1 MVDVVWSEFE
11 GDRPAY
17 FNPYGLG
24 YPVGSPSD
32 WASGGRAEWP
42 AGSGPDTGEIYVI
55 GSDDMSGYDP
65 ATDILVFGFRDGDA
79 VTEMG
84 AHNYCVLWTEQPDGN
99 YTLSVMPVSIW
110 ESQEPIASIT
120 DIDPA
125 DLPTLIKSWAP
136 TNNHFQDDLVASA
149 YAIDP
154 ASDFPDNQIVVKTG
168 VAGETTTYDF
178 AAMQA
183 LYGDDIV
190 LNFTT
195 FSGREMKIEYDD
207 ASDTMTIS
215 HFGDSWGGYND
226 VWGKTVITNVEPSDL
241 DGLEQLWR
249 YDSALED
256 GRLQKDRFNTFL
268 EDNAEGGDGGA
279 GTDPNLML
287 VIDHS
292 SSGMD
297 HVHLHGEDAYIRVDV
312 DADDLS
318 VFIDDNGYLNLKVD
332 STGFVAMVM
341 VPTADELV
349 DTLSQHIQFADAD
362 ARTEVEQALATL
374 TDTGGETGGETGGD
388 TGGET
393 GGETGGGTPPD
404 PTAGEILYAANNGD
418 LAYEVRSSWTGGFV
432 ADLSFTPDAAVGSW
446 QIAFTLDA
454 EITNIW
460 NARIVSHEGSTYVVE
475 NVSYNGSVGAGQTTG
490 FGFQGSGAAEALT
503 AVTLNGAAAPY
514 DGEGTTDPEPVLPEL
529 TIHDTLID
537 EDAGT
542 ATFMVHLSEASD
554 SDVTVDFTTANGSA
568 TAGADY
574 VANSGT
580 LTIAAGATMGQ
591 VTVDLIDDGDVEA
604 AETFSL
610 ALSDAHGATIAD
622 GTAVGTIQSDDVAPV
637 VPDVS
642 ILDASVNEEDGAATF
657 TVRLSEAADGDV
669 TIDFETVAGT
679 AEAGSDFVAKT
690 GSLVI
695 AAGETEGTV
704 TVDIADDTA
713 VEADET
719 FQVRLTGADG
729 ATLSDATA
737 TATIVSDDVIVPT
750 DPQVTVSSGHS
761 VSEAA
766 AGGGGGASTFADGPL
781 STSGNEIVDSAGN
794 AVEIRAVN
802 WFGMETDVAAP
813 HGLWARNWQDMM
825 DQMKEEG
832 FNAIRLPF
840 SGELVATGG
849 NPQGIDYSK
858 NPDLAG
864 LSGMEI
870 MDKIVGYADAI
881 DMKILLDHHRVDAG
895 NGAESSGLWYNGEY
909 SQQDWID
916 QWTEL
921 AERYAD
927 NDAVI
932 GADLHNEPHGQATWG
947 DGGPTDWAL
956 AAETAG
962 NAILEVNPD
971 WLIVVEGIGD
981 YQGDNYWW
989 GGNLQGVADR
999 PVVLSQDDKLVYS
1012 PHDYPASVYAQ
1023 PWFFDGSDLSEVFSE
1038 HWGFIHEQ
1046 GIAPILM
1053 GEFGSKLETDV
1064 DRAWADAIV
1073 RYLDGDYDLDGVSDL
1088 DPGASGMSWAWWS
1101 WNPNSGDT
1109 GGILND
1115 DWTTVRQ
1122 NAIGALDPLLQDEGG
1137 GSDGGPSTVTFT
1149 VSLDQAYSDE
1159 VTVSFET
1166 LDGTALSGQDYQ
1178 AVSGD
1183 LVFAAGETEKT
1194 VTVALI
1200 DDADNEGNETFQ
1212 LAVSTGTSQSVGTAT
1227 ILDDDDGGDTGG
1239 SGGSGETDGTGG
1251 TGGDGEL
1258 SFELKIVNDWG
1269 SGAQYEIAI
1278 ANDGDAAI
1286 DGWHLGIDLPFE
1298 ITQLWNGTIV
1308 EATEGHF
1315 AIENA
1320 AWNGSLAPGQEIS
1333 FGFIADE
1340 GNFDLDALLR
1350 SADAELF
1357 AA

>member
-1 MVDVVWSEFE
+1 MVDVVWSDFE

-24 YPVGSPSD
+24 YPVGSQQS
-32 WASGGRAEWP
+32 WASGGNAEWP
-42 AGSGPDTGEIYVI
+42 AGSGPDTGTIYVV
-55 GSDDMSGYDP
+55 GSDDLSGYDP

-84 AHNYCVLWTEQPDGN
+84 AHNYCVLWTGAPDGT
-99 YTLSVMPVSIW
+99 YTLNVMPVSSW
-110 ESQEPIASIT
+110 EGQEPIASIAG
-120 DIDPA
+120 IDPA
-125 DLPTLIKSWAP
+125 DLPTLIQSWAA

-154 ASDFPDNQIVVKTG
+154 ANDFPDNQIVVKTG

-178 AAMQA
+178 ADMQA

-190 LNFTT
+190 LNFAT
-195 FSGREMKIEYDD
+195 FTGREMKIAYDD

-226 VWGKTVITNVEPSDL
+226 VWGKTVITNVEPADL
-241 DGLEQLWR
+241 EGLTQLWR

-256 GRLQKDRFNTFL
+256 GRLQKDRFNAFL
-268 EDNAEGGDGGA
+268 EDNSDGSDGGA
-279 GTDPNLML
+279 GTDPNLVL
-287 VIDHS
+287 VIDS
-292 SSGMD
+292 SSAGMD
-297 HVHLHGEDAYIRVDV
+297 HVHLHGADDYIRVDV
-312 DADDLS
+312 DADDFS
-318 VFIDDNGYLNLKVD
+318 VFVDDGGYLNLKVD

-341 VPTADELV
+341 MPTAEELV
-349 DTLSQHIQFADAD
+349 DTLGDRIRFADAD
-362 ARTEVEQALATL
+362 ARTEVEQALAAL
-374 TDTGGETGGETGGD
+374 TDDGGETGGGD
-388 TGGET
+388 HH

-404 PTAGEILYAANNGD
+404 PTAGEILYAANNAD
-418 LAYEVRSSWTGGFV
+418 LVYEVRSSWTGGFV
-432 ADLSFTPDAAVGSW
+432 ADLSFTPDSAVGSW
-446 QIAFTLDA
+446 QVAFTLDA

-475 NVSYNGSVGAGQTTG
+475 NVSYNGSLGVRQSTA
-490 FGFQGSGAAEALT
+490 FGFQASGTPDALT
-503 AVTLNGAAAPY
+503 AVTLNGVAAPY
-514 DGEGTTDPEPVLPEL
+514 DGEATTDPEPVLPEL

-554 SDVTVDFTTANGSA
+554 SDVTVDFATANGSA

-574 VANSGT
+574 VASSGT

-591 VTVDLIDDGDVEA
+591 VTVDLINDGEVEA
-604 AETFSL
+604 AETFTVSL
-610 ALSDAHGATIAD
+610 ANAQGATIAD
-622 GTAVGTIQSDDVAPV
+622 GTAAGTIESDDVAPV
-637 VPDVS
+637 VPQVS
-642 ILDASVNEEDGAATF
+642 ILDTGADEESGAATF
-657 TVRLSEAADGDV
+657 TVQLSEAAEADV

-679 AEAGSDFVAKT
+679 AEAGVDFVAKT

-704 TVDIADDTA
+704 TVDLVDDAA

-719 FQVRLTGADG
+719 FQVRLTAADG
-729 ATLSDATA
+729 ATLADATA
-737 TATIVSDDVIVPT
+737 TATIASGDVSVPT
-750 DPQVTVSSGHS
+750 DPQVTVSPGHG
-761 VSEAA
+761 VSEAP

-781 STSGNEIVDSAGN
+781 STSGSAIVDSAGN
-794 AVEIRAVN
+794 EVEIRAVN
-802 WFGMETDVAAP
+802 WFGLETPDSTP

-849 NPQGIDYSK
+849 NPQGIDYAK
-858 NPDLAG
+858 NPDLVG
-864 LSGMEI
+864 LSGLEI
-870 MDKIVGYADAI
+870 MDKVVAYADEI
-881 DMKILLDHHRVDAG
+881 EMKVILDHHRVDAG
-895 NGAESSGLWYNGEY
+895 NSAQENGLWYTGEY
-909 SQQDWID
+909 SEQDWID
-916 QWTEL
+916 HWVEL
-921 AERYAD
+921 AQRYEG
-927 NDAVI
+927 NDAI
-932 GADLHNEPHGQATWG
+932 IAADLHNEPHGPATWG
-947 DGGPTDWAL
+947 DGGATDWAR
-956 AAETAG
+956 AAEAAG
-962 NAILEVNPD
+962 NAIHAVNPD
-971 WLIVVEGIGD
+971 WLIVVEGIGS

-999 PVVLSQDDKLVYS
+999 PVVLDQDDKLVYS
-1012 PHDYPASVYAQ
+1012 AHDYPASVYDQ
-1023 PWFFDGSDLSEVFSE
+1023 PWFSDGSNLAEVFSE

-1046 GIAPILM
+1046 GIAPILI

-1073 RYLDGDYDLDGVSDL
+1073 RYLGGDYDLDGVSDL

-1122 NAIGALDPLLQDEGG
+1122 NALDALDPLMQDEDGG
-1137 GSDGGPSTVTFT
+1137 NDGGPSTVTFT
-1149 VSLDQAYSDE
+1149 VTLDQAYSDE

-1166 LDGTALSGQDYQ
+1166 LDGTAVAGQDYQ
-1178 AVSGD
+1178 ATSGE
-1183 LVFAAGETEKT
+1183 LTFAAGETEKT
-1194 VTVALI
+1194 VTVAIL
-1200 DDADNEGNETFQ
+1200 DDQAAEGDETFQ
-1212 LAVSTGTSQSVGTAT
+1212 LSVTTAGGDAVLGTAT
-1227 ILDDDDGGDTGG
+1227 IRDDDDGGGG
-1239 SGGSGETDGTGG
+1239 PVDPGDPVDPTDPPVT
-1251 TGGDGEL
+1251 GDGEL

-1278 ANDGDAAI
+1278 ANQGDAAI

-1298 ITQLWNGTIV
+1298 ITQLWNGTLV
-1308 EATEGHF
+1308 EQEDGRF

-1320 AWNGSLAPGQEIS
+1320 DWNGALAPGQEVS
-1333 FGFIADE
+1333 FGFLSDE

-1350 SADAELF
+1350 EADAELF